1 MATTIELVL
10 SVVGILVAAA
20 LFTNSIE
27 MLGDRMN
34 LGQGAVGSV
43 LAAVGTA
50 LPETMIPVV
59 AILGTLILGG
69 DPETSSDIGVG
80 AILGAPFLLA
90 TLAAFVIGA
99 AAIGYKERRETGTE
113 LNVDKRTVRRDMVFF
128 FLCFG
133 LAAGVGVVNSFFAV
147 PFFVMVVVAVGLV
160 VAYVVHVVRT
170 IIAGGAGLEEVPDD
184 LTFWPESRFGTAPTW
199 AIVVQVLGSL
209 VVMTLGAYYFVE
221 AVESGAAS
229 LGIQAGLIS
238 LVLAPL
244 ATELPEKF
252 NSVIWLRDNKDTL
265 AIGNITGAM
274 VFQSTIPV
282 SLGLVFTSWSLSGL
296 NALSAGLALLGG
308 AIIIAMLLSRGGLRA
323 GYLLGGGLLYAVFLA
338 AAIYQFVL

>member
-1 MATTIELVL
+1 LGTIIELVL

-50 LPETMIPVV
+50 LPETMIPIV
-59 AILGTLILGG
+59 AILGALILGV
-69 DPETSSDIGVG
+69 DPAASGEIGVG

-99 AAIGYKERRETGTE
+99 AAIIYKDRRETGMR
-113 LNVDKRTVRRDMVFF
+113 LNVDRRTVRRDMVFF

-133 LAAGVGVVNSFFAV
+133 LAAGVGVANSFFPV
-147 PFFVMVVVAVGLV
+147 PFFIMVAVAVGLV
-160 VAYVVHVVRT
+160 VAYAVHVVRT
-170 IIAGGAGLEEVPDD
+170 VIAGGEGLEDVPDD
-184 LTFWPESRFGTAPTW
+184 LTLWPESRFGEAPTW
-199 AIVVQVLGSL
+199 AVVAQVLGSL
-209 VVMTLGAYYFVE
+209 VVMALGAHYFVE
-221 AVESGAAS
+221 AVQSGSEAI
-229 LGIQAGLIS
+229 GIPAGLIA

-282 SLGLVFTSWSLSGL
+282 SLGLVFTSWSLDYL

-308 AIIIAMLLSRGGLRA
+308 ALIIAMLLSKGGLRA
-323 GYLLGGGLLYAVFLA
+323 SFLLSGGLLYAVFLGV
-338 AAIYQFVL
+338 AIYELAL

>member
-1 MATTIELVL
+1 LGTIIELVL
-10 SVVGILVAAA
+10 SIVGILIAAA

-59 AILGTLILGG
+59 AILGALILGG
-69 DPETSSDIGVG
+69 DPAASGEIGVG

-99 AAIGYKERRETGTE
+99 ATIIYKDRRETGTR
-113 LNVDKRTVRRDMVFF
+113 LNVDRRTVRRDMVFF

-133 LAAGVGVVNSFFAV
+133 LAAGVGVANSFFAV
-147 PFFVMVVVAVGLV
+147 PFFVMVAVAVGLV
-160 VAYVVHVVRT
+160 GAYVVHVVRT
-170 IIAGGAGLEEVPDD
+170 VIAGGEGLEDVPDD
-184 LTFWPESRFGTAPTW
+184 LTLWPESRFGEAPTW
-199 AIVVQVLGSL
+199 AVVAQVIGSL
-209 VVMTLGAYYFVE
+209 AVMALGAHYFVE
-221 AVESGAAS
+221 AVRSGS
-229 LGIQAGLIS
+229 ETIGIPAGLIA

-282 SLGLVFTSWSLSGL
+282 SLGLVFTSWSLDSL

-308 AIIIAMLLSRGGLRA
+308 ALIIAMLLSKGGLRA
-323 GYLLGGGLLYAVFLA
+323 SFLLGGGILYVVFLG
-338 AAIYQFVL
+338 AAIYQLAL